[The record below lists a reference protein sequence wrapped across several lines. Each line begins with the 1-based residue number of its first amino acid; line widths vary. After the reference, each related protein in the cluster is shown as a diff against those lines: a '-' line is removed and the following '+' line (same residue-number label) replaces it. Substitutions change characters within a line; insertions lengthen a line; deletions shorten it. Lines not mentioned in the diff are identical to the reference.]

1 MKTYNAYVM
10 LNKNVDLIDLN
21 QPVEGF
27 VSPLMTL
34 LSFLYQVENT
44 FDRIISMSVILSFLH
59 VTSVVYVFSR

>member
-44 FDRIISMSVILSFLH
+44 FDRIISLSCWRYSCVLLSF
-59 VTSVVYVFSR
+59 SFY